1 MDEDGDHYL
10 SLLVVGN
17 SSGTSSSIS
26 LTCMSGCTISDGP
39 PSCHSKQ
46 GMELAGPVSIVGN
59 AGKNSST
66 SLNSRVD
73 VERHISKYENVCNK
87 NLHKRE
93 ISIII

>member
-1 MDEDGDHYL
+1 MDEDGNHRL

-17 SSGTSSSIS
+17 PSGMSSSVG
-26 LTCMSGCTISDGP
+26 LTCMCRGTINNTP
-39 PSCHSKQ
+39 PSCHGKQ